1 MKNILLLKNNFDI
14 VGLKTST
21 EDEGASFNNI
31 VDIVT
36 INKTQGYRS
45 TLKIGGCEAKSDIIT
60 AQTLKIE
67 NIVAPMIES
76 AFAANKFISAV
87 DEICNKDIN
96 DFRLYINI
104 ESIVSVKNAEE
115 IISNIHNRLFGIV
128 VGRSD
133 LSKSLG
139 LTKKDTNSKKVLEH
153 TRNVF
158 RIAKKYN
165 LETTFGGNL
174 NSESLPFIK
183 SLMKDNLIDR
193 VETRTVICTV
203 NKKLIKNYNMFIENA
218 IELEKCI
225 LRERAKITKARLET
239 INKRIIAISNR
250 NNFLN
255 KVEKSEKTVIV
266 IDFDNVIHDMT
277 KGYHD
282 GTIYGEPLPGT
293 RDALAYLSKKYKI
306 IVYTC
311 KANPERPLVNEK
323 TGTELILCWLR
334 KNNLID
340 FVDSVTFSK
349 PNAIAY
355 IDDKGIEFK
364 NWNDCIKR
372 LKEKGLY

>member
-1 MKNILLLKNNFDI
+1 MNNILLLKNNFDI
-14 VGLKTST
+14 IGLKTST
-21 EDEGASFNNI
+21 EDEGASFDNI

-36 INKTQGYRS
+36 INKVHGFRS
-45 TLKIGGCEAKSDIIT
+45 TLKIGGCEAKSDIVT
-60 AQTLKIE
+60 AQKLKIE

-87 DEICNKDIN
+87 DEIFSKNID
-96 DFRLYINI
+96 DLRFYINI
-104 ESIVSVKNAEE
+104 ESIASIKNVEE
-115 IISNIHNRLFGIV
+115 IISTIHDRLFGVV

-153 TRNVF
+153 TRHVF
-158 RIAKKYN
+158 KIAKKYN

-174 NSESLPFIK
+174 NSESLSFIK

-193 VETRTVICTV
+193 VETRTVICNV
-203 NKKLIKNYNMFIENA
+203 NKKLTENYSLFIENA
-218 IELEKCI
+218 IELEKEI
-225 LRERAKITKARLET
+225 LKDRAEITKSRLDK
-239 INKRIIAISNR
+239 INKRIIAISGR
-250 NNFLN
+250 KNFLN
-255 KVEKSEKTVIV
+255 KVEKSEESVLV
-266 IDFDNVIHDMT
+266 IDFDNVIHNMT
-277 KGYHD
+277 KGYYD
-282 GTIYGEPLPGT
+282 GTIYGDPLPGT
-293 RDALAYLSKKYKI
+293 SNALSYLSKKYKI

-311 KANPERPLVNEK
+311 KANPERPLVGGK
-323 TGTELILCWLR
+323 SGIELILGWLE
-334 KNNLID
+334 KNNLSE

-364 NWNDCIKR
+364 NWNDCIVK